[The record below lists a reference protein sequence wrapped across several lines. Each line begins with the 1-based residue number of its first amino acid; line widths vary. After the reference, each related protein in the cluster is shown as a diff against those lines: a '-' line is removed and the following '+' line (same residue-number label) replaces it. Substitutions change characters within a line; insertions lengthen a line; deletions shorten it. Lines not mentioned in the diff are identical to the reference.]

1 MQLLGKW
8 LGSLAGRAAR
18 ITNSILRDGARYWFG
33 TGRVSG
39 VFGGTPAAGLDVS
52 QETAM
57 TVATVYACTQA
68 RAETLASLPP
78 MIYLELANGARRRD
92 NDNDLWS
99 LLHDSP
105 NPDMDS
111 MIFYELLQMRSI
123 NRGNGF
129 AEIVRDRNDRPVE
142 LWPIHNSRVEPFR
155 NGNQIEWR
163 ISTDS
168 LDMGSDRYRYYT
180 IPDRNMLN
188 IVGFNSNGYIG
199 SGVIPCAVEEISAN
213 LAMTQYSASW
223 FKNGAHPSAVVEHPG
238 YIDDDD
244 ERANF
249 RRDINTLH
257 SGREHW
263 HEIPVVWENAKWKQ
277 IQYSPE
283 QSQLI
288 NSKNYSDKTICR
300 YYKVPPAI
308 VQIFDDY
315 KFSTVDAM
323 IQQFVMTC
331 IRTDAVKL
339 ERAIERKITRTR
351 DASGKLVR
359 VFNDPFIFEFVIEA
373 LLRGDAKKQA
383 ETLEIE
389 RRNGIINADEWRGLG
404 NREPLPDKQ
413 GEIYTV
419 VGGFE
424 NLKTLGSTYPSGSAA
439 RAQQNNNAQDSN
451 ARGGGSGNDSGN
463 SSANST
469 FDKPRLIQALEN
481 GVPKHRDRGPGASVA
496 DASTLRDEMDSATL
510 TVLREAVGRIESVGQ
525 RELDK
530 IALIT
535 SVEER
540 NQRMDAFWAK
550 HVARMQSALA
560 PAAALYCR
568 YRECDPSS
576 LLDGVGFSIEA
587 QRRLLGPLVT
597 LDLFEEAMQ

>member
-1 MQLLGKW
+1 MQLLGQW
-8 LGSLAGRAAR
+8 LGSLAGRIGNVAR
-18 ITNSILRDGARYWFG
+18 VSSSILRDGARYWFSS
-33 TGRVSG
+33 GRVSG
-39 VFGGTPAAGLDVS
+39 VFGGMPAAGIDVTPES
-52 QETAM
+52 AM

-68 RAETLASLPP
+68 RAETLASLPG
-78 MIYLELANGARRRD
+78 MVYLELPSGARRRSSD
-92 NDNDLWS
+92 NGLWS
-99 LLHDSP
+99 LLHDAP

-111 MIFYELLQMRSI
+111 MLFYELLHMRCI

-155 NGNQIEWR
+155 NGGQIEWR
-163 ISTDS
+163 ISTDCF
-168 LDMGSDRYRYYT
+168 DQGSEMYRYYT
-180 IPDRNMLN
+180 IPDRDMLN
-188 IVGFNSNGYIG
+188 LVGFNSNGYIG

-213 LAMTQYSASW
+213 MAMTQYSASW
-223 FKNGAHPSAVVEHPG
+223 FKKGAHPSAVVEHPK

-244 ERANF
+244 ERAEF
-249 RRDINTLH
+249 RRDINALH
-257 SGREHW
+257 AGRENW
-263 HEIPVVWENAKWKQ
+263 HEVPVMWEGSTWKQ

-288 NSKNYSDKTICR
+288 SSKNYSDKTICR

-331 IRTDAVKL
+331 IRTDAVRT
-339 ERAIERKITRTR
+339 ERAIERKITKTR
-351 DASGKLVR
+351 DSKGRLR
-359 VFNDPFIFEFVIEA
+359 EVFDNPYVFEFVLEA

-389 RRNGIINADEWRGLG
+389 RRNGIINADEWRGLS
-404 NREPLPDKQ
+404 NREPLADNQ

-424 NLKTLGSTYPSGSAA
+424 NLKTLGSTYPSGAAA
-439 RAQQNNNAQDSN
+439 RNQNNANGQ
-451 ARGGGSGNDSGN
+451 GSGQANASN
-463 SSANST
+463 SRLPV
-469 FDKPRLIQALEN
+469 FDKPRLVQALEN
-481 GVPKHRDRGPGASVA
+481 GVPKHRDRSPGASVA

-510 TVLREAVGRIESVGQ
+510 DVLREAVGRIESIGQ

-530 IALIT
+530 LASI
-535 SVEER
+535 SSESER
-540 NQRMDAFWAK
+540 TQRTEAFWSK
-550 HVARMQSALA
+550 HASRMQSALS
-560 PAAALYCR
+560 PSIALYCR
-568 YRECDPSS
+568 YRECDPAE
-576 LLDGVGFSIEA
+576 LNDCLGVYLQSEQQLFG
-587 QRRLLGPLVT
+587 QDVT

>member
-1 MQLLGKW
+1 MQLFQKV
-8 LGSLAGRAAR
+8 LGSLAGGISAVGKLA
-18 ITNSILRDGARYWFG
+18 NSIMKDGARLWWN
-33 TGRVSG
+33 TGRISG
-39 VFGGTPAAGLDVS
+39 VYGATPAAGLEVTQDS
-52 QETAM
+52 AM

-78 MIYLELANGARRRD
+78 MVYLELANSARRRSS
-92 NDNDLWS
+92 DNDLWR

-111 MIFYELLQMRSI
+111 MTFYELMQMRSM

-142 LWPIHNSRVEPFR
+142 LWPIHNSRVEPYR
-155 NGNQIEWR
+155 NKGQLEWH

-168 LDMGSDRYRYYT
+168 FDLGAEQYRYYT
-180 IPDRNMLN
+180 IPDRDMLN
-188 IVGFNSNGYIG
+188 LVGFNSNGYIG

-213 LAMTQYSASW
+213 SAMTQYSSSW
-223 FKNGAHPSAVVEHPG
+223 FKSGAHPSAVVEHPK

-244 ERANF
+244 DRAQF
-249 RRDINTLH
+249 RQDINSLH
-257 SGREHW
+257 AGREHW
-263 HEIPVVWENAKWKQ
+263 HEVPVIWEGATWKQ

-288 NSKNYSDKTICR
+288 ASKNYSDKKICQ
-300 YYKVPPAI
+300 YYKVPPAV

-331 IRTDAVKL
+331 IRTDAVKM
-339 ERAIERKITRTR
+339 ERAIERKIIKTRNSR
-351 DASGKLVR
+351 GRLIE
-359 VFNDPFIFEFVIEA
+359 VFDHPYVFEFVIEA

-424 NLKTLGSTYPSGSAA
+424 NLKTLGATYPSGARSQQQQTGNGQAGNAGSASSAA
-439 RAQQNNNAQDSN
+439 
-451 ARGGGSGNDSGN
+451 
-463 SSANST
+463 
-469 FDKPRLIQALEN
+469 FDLPRLIQALEK
-481 GVPKHRDRGPGASVA
+481 GVPKHRDRSSGASVA
-496 DASTLRDEMDSATL
+496 DATTLRDEMDSATL
-510 TVLREAVGRIESVGQ
+510 DVLREAVGRIESVAQ

-530 IALIT
+530 VALLD
-535 SVEER
+535 SADR
-540 NQRMDAFWAK
+540 PQRLDAFWPK
-550 HVARMQSALA
+550 HSARMQSALA
-560 PAAALYCR
+560 PAAAMYCR
-568 YRECDPSS
+568 YRD
-576 LLDGVGFSIEA
+576 VEA
-587 QRRLLGPLVT
+587 DDLVSRLGAFIVDQRKLLGADVS
-597 LDLFEEAMQ
+597 LDFFEEALQ